1 MSLTRKVAYNFSV
14 QMVGKFIN
22 VIIGLANVAIIVR
35 YLGVA
40 GYGDYTT
47 AFAFMTFFSAISDFG
62 FFWVI
67 VRRITAGQDE
77 ATIVKNVT
85 SIRLIFSS
93 IVFVSSLILLA
104 FLPYSPQLKTVVM
117 LGALSI
123 LWSSQ
128 TSVYT
133 ALFQSKLK
141 MDLASISEVAARIVA
156 MGLII
161 LAVKM
166 NLGLVYVMAASIFG
180 TFLNFLISFIF
191 SLKFVKPRFGLD
203 WQFAK
208 KFMIEALPIGIISI
222 LGLIYFKTDTL
233 ILSVFKTSTDVGIY
247 GTPYKIL
254 EILMATPLMFF
265 GSVFPAL
272 TSAFEQKD
280 NSKITT
286 LFQKSFD
293 LLSIGAFAVV
303 SITLAL
309 AKPITNIIAG
319 DEYLNASTINF
330 AGRAISAD
338 VVLQILIFAVGLS
351 FLNALFTNSV
361 VIFGRQKN
369 LILPYCLAT
378 IFNLSANFIL
388 IPKFSYL
395 AAALN
400 TVVTE
405 IIILVACY
413 MIMRKELPVRLNFSG
428 FFKGFIIAI
437 IVNFVLYFV
446 KSFSIFMT
454 IPLGIIMFILGL
466 YCLKVIDK
474 STLKSLLKD

>member
-1 MSLTRKVAYNFSV
+1 MSLTKKVAYNFSV
-14 QMVGKFIN
+14 QIAGKFVN
-22 VIIGLANVAIIVR
+22 TIIGLVNVAIIVR

-47 AFAFMTFFSAISDFG
+47 AFAYMTFFSAISDFG

-77 ATIVKNVT
+77 STIVRNIT
-85 SIRLIFSS
+85 TIRLIFSS
-93 IVFVSSLILLA
+93 VVFLSALALLA
-104 FLPYSPQLKTVVM
+104 FLPYSPQLKTIVV

-141 MDLASISEVAARIVA
+141 MDLATISEIVGRTVA
-156 MGLII
+156 MLLII
-161 LAVKM
+161 LAAKL
-166 NLGLVYVMAASIFG
+166 NLGLVCVMGASIFG
-180 TFLNFLISFIF
+180 TFLIFLLSFLF
-191 SLKFVKPRFGLD
+191 SLRFARPSFGVD
-203 WQFAK
+203 WKFAK
-208 KFMIEALPIGIISI
+208 KFMLEALPIGIISI

-233 ILSVFKTSTDVGIY
+233 ILSIFKTSTDVGIY

-272 TSAFEQKD
+272 TSAFESKD
-280 NSKITT
+280 NTKITT

-303 SITLAL
+303 AMVLSL
-309 AKPITNIIAG
+309 AKPITNVIAG
-319 DEYLNASTINF
+319 DEYLSASTISF
-330 AGRAISAD
+330 AGRAITSD
-338 VVLQILIFAVGLS
+338 IVLQILIFAVGLS

-361 VIFGRQKN
+361 VIFGKQKN
-369 LILPYCLAT
+369 LIFPYSLAT
-378 IFNLSANFIL
+378 IFNLSANFLL

-400 TVVTE
+400 TVITE
-405 IIILVACY
+405 IIILVSCY
-413 MIMRKELPVRLNFSG
+413 MIMKKELPVKLSFSS
-428 FFKGFIIAI
+428 FFKSFIVAVVVSVI
-437 IVNFVLYFV
+437 LYCV
-446 KSFSIFMT
+446 RSLSIFVT
-454 IPLGIIMFILGL
+454 IPLGMAVFILGL
-466 YCLKVIDK
+466 YCLRIVEINI
-474 STLKSLLKD
+474 LKNLLRD